1 MASLYPGGYDSFT
14 QPGEFLDDP
23 AHDQLHIELS
33 DAVEAVQTELGLNP
47 RGSFASVRARL
58 DAHDRAGCTLRRLA
72 SLSLTGGGAETTIT
86 WDTEDADTSTFYPG
100 SGSVITVPAGMA
112 GIYGLTCRI
121 VTASAAVAG
130 SSIRIQMSGNA
141 YLFDRSTSSTVF
153 TSTLISPMS
162 PGGQVTVS
170 FLNAGTTVNLSS
182 AIIYF
187 YRVSI

>member
-58 DAHDRAGCTLRRLA
+58 DAHDRAGCTLRRLS
-72 SLSLTGGGAETTIT
+72 SLSLTGGGETTIT

-100 SGSVITVPAGMA
+100 SGATITVPAGMA
-112 GIYGLTCRI
+112 GIYGLTCRV
-121 VTASAAVAG
+121 VTATSAAAG
-130 SSIRIQMSGNA
+130 CSLRIQMGGNA
-141 YLFDRSTSSTVF
+141 YLLDRATSSTVF
-153 TSTLISPMS
+153 TGTLISEMS
-162 PGGQVTVS
+162 AGGQVTVS
-170 FLNAGTTVNLSS
+170 FVNVGSTVNLTS